1 MAKWRSQ
8 TLSFKQKSKNVEF
21 FARRPTVR
29 EARDEIRSVLA
40 PAKIF
45 TSDVAYSFAAPW
57 R

>member
-29 EARDEIRSVLA
+29 EARDEIRSILA